1 MQNDPKPFEDAAAQ
15 EIVVVLTT
23 FVKVHQALLNT
34 VRDQSECCR

>member
-1 MQNDPKPFEDAAAQ
+1 MFVVQNDPKPFADEVAI

-34 VRDQSECCR
+34 VSR

>member
-1 MQNDPKPFEDAAAQ
+1 MLAVQNDPKPFPDGPAV

-34 VRDQSECCR
+34 VSG